1 MRTAATRATAEERAR
16 AQSRTTKVVRMIIG
30 EGKTQNYTALLLFLA
45 GMVAAGVAV
54 YYSLVGGRWAV
65 PTALALL
72 LMLAGAGFV
81 AVKKE
86 DG

>member
-1 MRTAATRATAEERAR
+1 
-16 AQSRTTKVVRMIIG
+16 MIIG
-30 EGKTQNYTALLLFLA
+30 GGKTQNYTALLLFLA
-45 GMVAAGVAV
+45 GMVVAGVAV

-72 LMLAGAGFV
+72 LMLAGAGLV